1 MEGWWGVAGWLR
13 RSKSTYSKV
22 LVPLMTVC
30 YRQLGV
36 GGKTFLGRLTLS
48 EGAGLAQSNPRRGE
62 DGANM
67 QQRVHAGP
75 GKILKLPAAHPKHA
89 ISGNAGNAGP

>member
-1 MEGWWGVAGWLR
+1 MWLGVVVAGGGGWWGGVWLR
-13 RSKSTYSKV
+13 RSKSPDSKV

-30 YRQLGV
+30 NRQLGV
-36 GGKTFLGRLTLS
+36 GAKTFLGR
-48 EGAGLAQSNPRRGE
+48 NPRRGE

-67 QQRVHAGP
+67 QQRVHAVP